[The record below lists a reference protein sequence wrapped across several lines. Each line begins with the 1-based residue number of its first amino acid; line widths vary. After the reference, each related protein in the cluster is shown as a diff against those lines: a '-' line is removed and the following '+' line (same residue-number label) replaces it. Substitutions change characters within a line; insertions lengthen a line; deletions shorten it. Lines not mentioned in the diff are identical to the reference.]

1 VSPQVAIDLGN
12 LKEDSMSDSTLL
24 VVDVQNDFCHPDGL
38 FAKAG
43 LDLTGVQAS
52 VENLLPLIHVARTS
66 RIPVIFV
73 KTCHDA
79 WTNSAGFVQRAMR
92 KAARAEICATG
103 TWGADYYRVQPTKE
117 DCEVVKHRYSAFVG
131 TNLEVILRSLARQ
144 TVVVTGVTTN
154 VCVESTV
161 RDAYMRDYRPV
172 LVEDCTGAPTRQ
184 EYESALYN
192 VRTYFG
198 SVTDSASLMRSW
210 SQQLTGTARQ

>member
-1 VSPQVAIDLGN
+1 MVGEA
-12 LKEDSMSDSTLL
+12 KDSVLL
-24 VVDVQNDFCHPDGL
+24 VVDVQNDFCHPAGL

-43 LDLTGVQAS
+43 LELTGIQAS
-52 VENLLPLIHVARTS
+52 VEKLLPLIDVARS
-66 RIPVIFV
+66 SGLPVIFV
-73 KTCHDA
+73 KTFHDA
-79 WTNSAGFVQRAMR
+79 WNNSPGFVERHMR

-103 TWGADYYRVQPTKE
+103 TWGAGYYRVEPTKD

-131 TNLEVILRSLARQ
+131 TTLEVILRSLARQ
-144 TVVVTGVTTN
+144 TIVVTGVTTN

-184 EYESALYN
+184 EHESAVHN

-198 SVTDSASLMRSW
+198 SVTDSASLMHLW
-210 SQQLTGTARQ
+210 YQQLTGIAGAHRGPLQ

>member
-1 VSPQVAIDLGN
+1 MFGEA
-12 LKEDSMSDSTLL
+12 KDSVLL
-24 VVDVQNDFCHPDGL
+24 VIDVQNDFCHPEGL

-43 LDLTGVQAS
+43 LELNGIQACI
-52 VENLLPLIHVARTS
+52 EKLLPLIDVARS
-66 RIPVIFV
+66 SALPLIFV
-73 KTCHDA
+73 KTFHDA
-79 WTNSAGFVQRAMR
+79 WNNSPSFIERHMR

-103 TWGADYYRVQPTKE
+103 TWGAAYYRVEPTKD

-131 TNLEVILRSLARQ
+131 TTLEVILRSLARQ

-184 EYESALYN
+184 EHESAIHN

-198 SVTDSASLMRSW
+198 SVTDSASLMALW
-210 SQQLTGTARQ
+210 SPQLTGIAGGP